1 MKPIGL
7 FIAFAS
13 NFCTSSTDE
22 PSFLRLYSQL
32 IVSGCRLQSRPR
44 NVHRAINLVDYYFCC
59 DELYIVLFSFFQL
72 KFFGSIN
79 MNTLVKNLRE
89 YAMCQVLDVRALS
102 IKYLCKMGI
111 MLAKLVNHSPP
122 VLDLQAF
129 LGFSQHPAR
138 GCYTGEPIENTVYC
152 HFKTIVVSSCIILS
166 LPA

>member
-1 MKPIGL
+1 MKPTGL

-44 NVHRAINLVDYYFCC
+44 NLHRSINLVDYYFVMINCT
-59 DELYIVLFSFFQL
+59 LYCKL
-72 KFFGSIN
+72 KFFGSVN
-79 MNTLVKNLRE
+79 MDTLVKNLRE
-89 YAMCQVLDVRALS
+89 CAMCWVLDVRALS

-129 LGFSQHPAR
+129 LGFCQHPAR